1 MIIVNFKT
9 YKEASGEQAV
19 SLAHTICD
27 IAGSTEIEIISCPQA
42 VDLKAVID
50 ASDRPVWVQHV
61 DPIEQDRATGW
72 FPPKVAKDLGIQA
85 TLLNHSEHKLS
96 IGVLGET
103 LVRCKEVGLKTLVF
117 ADSVDEAKVVAK
129 FEPDWIGYE
138 PSELVG
144 SKTESVSS
152 AKPEVIKAVV
162 DEAGSVP
169 VVGGAGVHTQEDV
182 RVAIK
187 LGAVGVA
194 VATDIVLADNPKEE
208 LVDLAKGFK

>member
-9 YKEASGEQAV
+9 YKEASGKRAV
-19 SLAHTICD
+19 SLAHMICD
-27 IAGSTEIEIISCPQA
+27 TAGETGIEIISCPQV
-42 VDLKAVID
+42 VDLKAVVD
-50 ASDRPVWVQHV
+50 ASDHPVWTQHV
-61 DPIEQDRATGW
+61 DPIKQGRATGW
-72 FPPKVAKDLGIQA
+72 FPPGVAKDLGAQA

-96 IGVLGET
+96 VGVLGET

-117 ADSVDEAKVVAK
+117 ADSVDEAKMVAK
-129 FEPDWIGYE
+129 FEPDWVGYE
-138 PSELVG
+138 PPELVG

-152 AKPEVIKAVV
+152 ARPKVIKAVV
-162 DEAGSVP
+162 DEVGSGPLIV
-169 VVGGAGVHTQEDV
+169 GAGVHTQEDV
-182 RVAIK
+182 RVAVK